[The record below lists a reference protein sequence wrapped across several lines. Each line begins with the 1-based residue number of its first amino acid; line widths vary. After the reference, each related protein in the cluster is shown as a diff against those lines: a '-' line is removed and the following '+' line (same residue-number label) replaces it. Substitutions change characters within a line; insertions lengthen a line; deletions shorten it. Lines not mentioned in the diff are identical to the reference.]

1 MNSWDHV
8 RNILD
13 EARDADRAC
22 NTYAGDMAAFLV
34 GRLRKVPS
42 HTLTR
47 LKREL
52 GAFDAKKR
60 AWKS

>member
-1 MNSWDHV
+1 MLS
-8 RNILD
+8 
-13 EARDADRAC
+13 EAQDADRAC
-22 NTYAGDMAAFLV
+22 NAYAGDMAAFLV

-52 GAFDAKKR
+52 AAFDAKKR
-60 AWKS
+60 DWKS